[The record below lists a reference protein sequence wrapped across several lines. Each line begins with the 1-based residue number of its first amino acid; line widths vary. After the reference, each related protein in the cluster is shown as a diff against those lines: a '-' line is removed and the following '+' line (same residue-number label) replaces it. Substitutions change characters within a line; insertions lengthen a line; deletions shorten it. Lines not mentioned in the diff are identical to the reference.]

1 MFAPDPNDLFF
12 RQPLFLLSALP
23 TPGTG
28 PAAAGNSPVTGVSG
42 WLMSHVATNQ
52 VQERGDDKIH
62 LC

>member
-12 RQPLFLLSALP
+12 RRPLFLLSALP

-28 PAAAGNSPVTGVSG
+28 PPRPVTGVSG
-42 WLMSHVATNQ
+42 WLMSHVPTNQ